1 MKLSTI
7 VQTTAAIHQP
17 RAAKTKKSAQ
27 TKNSV
32 ARQIALRAALTRSRS
47 LPRSS
52 REGTPSCMTATIMSF
67 LDPPAGSITDKEPT
81 TDPHL
86 ATPHPRNPQQP
97 NNLTTQQPWPPPC

>member
-27 TKNSV
+27 TRNGV
-32 ARQIALRAALTRSRS
+32 ARQIALRAALTRRRSR
-47 LPRSS
+47 PRSS

-67 LDPPAGSITDKEPT
+67 LDPPAGSIADKQPLI
-81 TDPHL
+81 DPYL
-86 ATPHPRNPQQP
+86 ATAQPRNHKQP
-97 NNLTTQQPWPPPC
+97 NNLTTQ